1 MADLLDAIV
10 RHQVYLGRYSTS
22 VANRL
27 IALLNRSEPDLL
39 AALQSAIERLPPESF
54 TIERLEA
61 VLTSVRSMRNSLYSQ
76 VHASAADEIQRFAVH
91 EAAFNLRM
99 VQSAASSAGIQA
111 VFSAVA
117 PEQVY
122 AAAMSRPFQG
132 VVLREALQGVEAAT
146 ARRVRDAIRMGFV
159 EGKTIPQIVRDIK
172 GTRANRYADGLLD
185 WERRDIDAVVRTAIT
200 HTANVARQEF
210 YAEND
215 DIIDRWLF
223 VATLDSRT
231 TLTCASLSG
240 KTFPIGKGPMPP
252 RHYRCLP
259 GDSLVLPRSAV
270 TGAYKRWF
278 DGEVVVFKTAGGRE
292 FTSTPN
298 HPILTRCG
306 WVPSGCLNVG
316 DDVICDIGGEW
327 GRVANGDH
335 QDVPARIEDVV
346 SAFFASSKMRPVP
359 VPLSAE
365 DFHGDGAGSEVAVV
379 ATDGLL
385 RDGLYASVGEHS
397 CKDGLVGRSSSALS
411 PFVRYCSDKKR
422 AFLRSSAARGGIRL
436 RNYFFSLVRASAT
449 HSRELLFGP
458 IPELYTPA
466 FENESDCID
475 RHSGAI
481 KNPSHSN
488 AGLEQVGDLRF
499 CNSDGCGAANFRAEL
514 AGRRVSVVGEQDSF
528 DHLVGDVVLL
538 GDGQSRHPA
547 IEHFQNRAGVQ
558 MVLHT
563 SNSDATALEKLG
575 NGADADATLVAEILS
590 GSTCEVASDKI
601 ISVSRREFSGHV
613 FNLETVDG
621 WYSADGIVTHNCRSS
636 SIPLLKGQTQLF
648 GTRAS
653 SGGQIDAN
661 TSFTTWLRKQPVAV
675 QDEILGAQR
684 GQMFRANKI
693 EVDRFTDSRGRV
705 YNLDELRRRDE
716 SLFDG
721 ERLAA

>member
-10 RHQVYLGRYSTS
+10 RHQVYLSRYSTS
-22 VANRL
+22 VSNRL

-76 VHASAADEIQRFAVH
+76 VQASAAGEIQRFAVH

-99 VQSAASSAGIQA
+99 MQSAASSAGIQA

-185 WERRDIDAVVRTAIT
+185 WERRDIDAAVRTAIT

-252 RHYRCLP
+252 RHYRC
-259 GDSLVLPRSAV
+259 
-270 TGAYKRWF
+270 
-278 DGEVVVFKTAGGRE
+278 
-292 FTSTPN
+292 
-298 HPILTRCG
+298 
-306 WVPSGCLNVG
+306 
-316 DDVICDIGGEW
+316 
-327 GRVANGDH
+327 
-335 QDVPARIEDVV
+335 
-346 SAFFASSKMRPVP
+346 
-359 VPLSAE
+359 
-365 DFHGDGAGSEVAVV
+365 
-379 ATDGLL
+379 
-385 RDGLYASVGEHS
+385 
-397 CKDGLVGRSSSALS
+397 RSSS
-411 PFVRYCSDKKR
+411 V
-422 AFLRSSAARGGIRL
+422 
-436 RNYFFSLVRASAT
+436 
-449 HSRELLFGP
+449 
-458 IPELYTPA
+458 
-466 FENESDCID
+466 
-475 RHSGAI
+475 
-481 KNPSHSN
+481 
-488 AGLEQVGDLRF
+488 
-499 CNSDGCGAANFRAEL
+499 
-514 AGRRVSVVGEQDSF
+514 
-528 DHLVGDVVLL
+528 
-538 GDGQSRHPA
+538 
-547 IEHFQNRAGVQ
+547 
-558 MVLHT
+558 
-563 SNSDATALEKLG
+563 
-575 NGADADATLVAEILS
+575 
-590 GSTCEVASDKI
+590 
-601 ISVSRREFSGHV
+601 
-613 FNLETVDG
+613 
-621 WYSADGIVTHNCRSS
+621 
-636 SIPLLKGQTQLF
+636 PLLRGQTQLF

-653 SGGQIDAN
+653 AGGQIDAN
-661 TSFTTWLRKQPVAV
+661 VSFTTWLRKQPVAV
-675 QDEILGAQR
+675 QDEILGVQR
-684 GQMFRANKI
+684 GKMFRAHKI
-693 EVDRFTDSRGRV
+693 EIDRFTDSRGRV